1 MTWLY
6 NNWSFL
12 VVVFCAICIV
22 IVYVKKFVSLPSD
35 EQILKVKQWLLY
47 AVIEAEKHYKGGTG
61 ALKLRAVY
69 NEFCKVFPSLIPII
83 PFELFSQ
90 LVDEALEQMRHLLET
105 NLDIAS
111 YVEDE
116 NDGK

>member
-1 MTWLY
+1 MKWLVE
-6 NNWSFL
+6 NWSFL
-12 VVVFCAICIV
+12 VVVFCVVCIV
-22 IVYVKKFVSLPSD
+22 IVYTKKFVSLPSD
-35 EQILKVKQWLLY
+35 EQILKVRQWLLY

-61 ALKLRAVY
+61 VLKLRAVY
-69 NEFCKVFPSLIPII
+69 NEFCKVFPSIVPVIS
-83 PFELFSQ
+83 FEFFSK

-111 YVEDE
+111 YVEGE